1 MWPDI
6 ALCLW
11 SLAPRLAPQISL
23 AALTLGIS
31 AAHASPMHDP
41 ASNFHPVQLN
51 RVFLRSAMAS
61 PDTTSGMASAPQT
74 EPSHHRD
81 RISWCRR
88 LQQPASPWR
97 SPSTPS
103 RVMDSAGER
112 SHERTCIR
120 SRRQRPRCRHPGR
133 SRHLRSL
140 SATQHADN
148 ARSWL
153 PSVSRGWLFPACQ
166 CAPVLAVV
174 KQRALDGGCG
184 PA

>member
-41 ASNFHPVQLN
+41 ASNFHPVRLN

-97 SPSTPS
+97 SPVHALSRHGLRGRAVACEDLYPQSQTTAAVSAPGALPPS
-103 RVMDSAGER
+103 AFSQRHSA
-112 SHERTCIR
+112 
-120 SRRQRPRCRHPGR
+120 RRQRSVMAPLCVKRVVVPGLPVCAGPRRRQAEG
-133 SRHLRSL
+133 
-140 SATQHADN
+140 A
-148 ARSWL
+148 
-153 PSVSRGWLFPACQ
+153 
-166 CAPVLAVV
+166 
-174 KQRALDGGCG
+174 
-184 PA
+184 